1 MGLSWSLVM
10 SSSGLEGSQD
20 GQYAVA
26 APLVHFFVS
35 LKYQQILQK
44 QKIRQTSFNNDLN
57 SALFDVFI
65 VHNLSHST
73 PPARSLET
81 MTGFVASC

>member
-26 APLVHFFVS
+26 APLVHFFVFIKVS
-35 LKYQQILQK
+35 ADPPETK
-44 QKIRQTSFNNDLN
+44 N
-57 SALFDVFI
+57 SPNFL
-65 VHNLSHST
+65 
-73 PPARSLET
+73 
-81 MTGFVASC
+81 